1 MGGLNR
7 YASPMTIEIRLTNAA
22 ARRLADGHPW
32 VFKGDIAWTSAL
44 DLAEPGEI
52 ARFCDARLRPLGVG
66 TFNPRTEL
74 CGRVIAAGAKAKIDA
89 GMFSGR
95 LARALEKR
103 ERLFAVPHYRWVHAE
118 GDFLPGLVIDRYGDV
133 LSVQVTTAGME
144 RLKPLWLP
152 ALHDLARPKTIVWRN
167 DLPARR
173 QEGIATEPELWGEPL
188 AGPVAVIEGDVTFRA
203 DLVEGQKTG
212 WFFDQRANRIHVA
225 GFAAGKSVIDLYS
238 HAGGFGLPAAVAG
251 AAAVTMVDVSPLALD
266 LSRRA
271 AAENRVAERC
281 AWVEADVFDFL
292 DPAADDGRRW
302 EVVVVDPPAFI
313 KDRRKIPAGLAGYR
327 KLARLAAAKTAPG
340 GIFFMASCSHHAH
353 PPQFRA
359 AVEAG
364 LAEAGRSFEPLRQAR
379 ADRDHPIHPKL
390 PQNDYL
396 KALTYRLDV

>member
-1 MGGLNR
+1 MSLDL
-7 YASPMTIEIRLTNAA
+7 RLTPTA
-22 ARRLADGHPW
+22 ARRLAEGYPW
-32 VFKGDIAWTSAL
+32 VFKGDVAWNSAL
-44 DLAEPGEI
+44 DLAEPGELV
-52 ARFCDARLRPLGVG
+52 RFCDARLKPLGLG
-66 TFNPRTEL
+66 TFNPRTDL
-74 CGRVIAAGAKAKIDA
+74 CARVLAAGPKARVDA
-89 GMFSGR
+89 ETFSAR
-95 LARALEKR
+95 LGRALEKR
-103 ERLFAVPHYRWVHAE
+103 EALFPVPHYRWVHAE

-152 ALHDLARPKTIVWRN
+152 ALHALARPRTIVWRN

-173 QEGIATEPELWGEPL
+173 QEGISTEPEVWGEPPE
-188 AGPVAVIEGDVTFRA
+188 GPVAVREGEVTFRA
-203 DLVEGQKTG
+203 DLVDGQKTG
-212 WFFDQRANRIHVA
+212 WFFDQRANRIHIA
-225 GFAAGKSVIDLYS
+225 ELAADKSVIDLYS

-251 AAAVTMVDVSPLALD
+251 AASVTMVDVSALALA

-271 AAENRVAERC
+271 AGENRVAERC

-292 DPAADDGRRW
+292 APAADDGRRW

-340 GIFFMASCSHHAH
+340 GVFFMASCSHHAH
-353 PPQFRA
+353 PPQFKA

-364 LAEAGRSFEPLRQAR
+364 LAEAGRSFSLLRQAR

-396 KALTYRLDV
+396 KALTYRLDT

>member
-1 MGGLNR
+1 
-7 YASPMTIEIRLTNAA
+7 MTIDLRLTNAG
-22 ARRLADGHPW
+22 ARRFQDGHPW
-32 VFKGDIAWTSAL
+32 VFKGDVAWNSAL
-44 DLAEPGEI
+44 DFAEPGELV
-52 ARFCDARLRPLGVG
+52 RFCDQRLKPLGVG
-66 TFNPRTEL
+66 MFNPRTEL
-74 CGRVIAAGAKAKIDA
+74 CARVLARGANARVDA
-89 GMFSGR
+89 DTFLHR
-95 LARALEKR
+95 LRRALEKR
-103 ERLFAVPHYRWVHAE
+103 ERMFAVPHYRWVHAE
-118 GDFLPGLVIDRYGDV
+118 GDDLPGLVVDRYGDV

-144 RLKPLWLP
+144 RLKPLWEP
-152 ALHDLARPKTIVWRN
+152 ALHALAQPRTIVWRN

-173 QEGIATEPELWGEPL
+173 QEGVSTEPGLWGEPL
-188 AGPVAVIEGDVTFRA
+188 AGPVAVVEGPVTFRA

-212 WFFDQRANRIHVA
+212 WFFDQRANRMHVA
-225 GFAAGKSVIDLYS
+225 EFAPGRTVIDLYS

-251 AAAVTMVDVSPLALD
+251 AAAVTMVDVSPLALA

-271 AAENRVAERC
+271 AEENRVAERC
-281 AWVEADVFDFL
+281 AWIEADVFDFL
-292 DPAADDGRRW
+292 DPAADDGCRY

-353 PPQFRA
+353 PPQFKA

-364 LAEAGRSFEPLRQAR
+364 LADAGRSCELLRQAR